1 MNIAMLA
8 SEALPLSKTGGLAD
22 VVYALSK
29 ELAKDPKNEVII
41 FTPNYRN
48 AKINAFPRLKDLGE
62 IAVDLSWRHLHAHLW
77 EAKLGRLRYI
87 LIGNSYYFDRPSLY
101 GYHDDCE
108 RFAFFGN
115 ACLAALRF
123 LKFAPDILHVHDWQV
138 GMVPCLLKEK
148 DEYKNDPLFA
158 HTKTVLTIHN
168 PAFKGFIDRYFLAD
182 FWGLPDSLYDNG
194 QVRFDNMVSTLKA
207 GIVYADKIT
216 TVSPTHRNELLSPYS
231 DQHLNGVLELRKDDF
246 QGILNGIDEEEW
258 NPAHDAYLAKTYT
271 AKTWKEGKETNQ
283 QQLLS
288 TFSLTKGKG
297 PIYAMVSR
305 LSWQK
310 GVDLLLEAAPQFVG
324 PNVEGTIL
332 ILGSGEYA
340 LERRVQALR
349 DAYPSRVGV
358 YLGYQNALSHLIY
371 AGADFFLMPSLFE
384 PCGIS
389 QMIAQRYG
397 TLPIVRYTGGLR
409 DTVEGYD
416 GDPNQYADGIGF
428 RDYDLGG
435 LTYGMSKANELYHQP
450 EEYAR
455 IVGNALRKDNSWK
468 KSAAA
473 YLRLYHEA
481 LGKEE

>member
-1 MNIAMLA
+1 MNIAMFA

-22 VVYALSK
+22 VVYSLSK
-29 ELAKDPKNEVII
+29 ELSKDKANEVVI
-41 FTPNYRN
+41 FTPYYQN
-48 AKINAFPRLKDLGE
+48 AKISAFPKMKDLGE
-62 IAVDLSWRHLHAHLW
+62 IAVDLSWRHLHAHFW
-77 EAKLGRLRYI
+77 EGRSGRLRYV
-87 LIGNSYYFDRPSLY
+87 LIENAYYFHRPALY

-115 ACLAALRF
+115 AALAALRF
-123 LKFAPDILHVHDWQV
+123 LHFSPDILHVHDWQT
-138 GMVPCLLKEK
+138 GMIPCLLKEK
-148 DEYKNDPLFA
+148 EEYRNDPLFA

-216 TVSPTHRNELLSPYS
+216 TVSPSHRNELLSPDS
-231 DQHLNGVLELRKDDF
+231 DQRLNGVLALRKDDF
-246 QGILNGIDEEEW
+246 EGILNGIDVEEW
-258 NPAHDAYLAKTYT
+258 NPSSDPFIAKTYT
-271 AKTWKEGKETNQ
+271 AKTWKEGKKANQ
-283 QQLLS
+283 KALLS
-288 TFSLTKGKG
+288 TFGLKKGKG
-297 PIYAMVSR
+297 PVFAMISR

-310 GVDLLLEAAPQFVG
+310 GVDLLLESIPPFLQT
-324 PNVEGTIL
+324 NNEGTL
-332 ILGSGEYA
+332 FILGSGEYA

-349 DAYPSRVGV
+349 DAYPERVGV
-358 YLGYQNALSHLIY
+358 YLGYQNALSHQIY

-409 DTVEGYD
+409 DTVDGYD
-416 GDPNQYADGIGF
+416 GDITKYADGIGF
-428 RDYDLGG
+428 RDYDVGG
-435 LTYGMSKANELYHQP
+435 LTYGISKANELYHKP
-450 EEYAR
+450 LEYAK

-473 YLRLYHEA
+473 YLRLYEA
-481 LGKEE
+481 AIKEE

>member
-1 MNIAMLA
+1 MNIAMFA

-22 VVYALSK
+22 VVYSLSK
-29 ELAKDPKNEVII
+29 ELSKDKANEVVI
-41 FTPNYRN
+41 FTPYYQN
-48 AKINAFPRLKDLGE
+48 AKISAFPKMKDLGE
-62 IAVDLSWRHLHAHLW
+62 IAVDFSWRHLHAHLW
-77 EAKLGRLRYI
+77 EGKSGRLRYV
-87 LIGNSYYFDRPSLY
+87 LIENAYYFHRPALY

-115 ACLAALRF
+115 AALAALRF
-123 LKFAPDILHVHDWQV
+123 LHFSPDILHVHDWQT
-138 GMVPCLLKEK
+138 GMIPCLLKEK
-148 DEYKNDPLFA
+148 EEYRNDPLFA

-216 TVSPTHRNELLSPYS
+216 TVSPTHRNELLSPDS
-231 DQHLNGVLELRKDDF
+231 DQRLNGVLALRQDDF
-246 QGILNGIDEEEW
+246 EGILNGIDVEEW
-258 NPAHDAYLAKTYT
+258 NPSSDPFIAKTYT
-271 AKTWKEGKETNQ
+271 AKTWKEGKKANQ
-283 QQLLS
+283 KALLS
-288 TFSLTKGKG
+288 TFGLKKGKG
-297 PIYAMVSR
+297 PVFAMISR

-310 GVDLLLEAAPQFVG
+310 GVDLLLESIPPFLQA
-324 PNVEGTIL
+324 NNEGTL
-332 ILGSGEYA
+332 FILGSGEYA

-349 DAYPSRVGV
+349 DAYPERVGV
-358 YLGYQNALSHLIY
+358 YLGYQNALSHQIY

-409 DTVEGYD
+409 DTVDGYD
-416 GDPNQYADGIGF
+416 GDITKYADGIGF
-428 RDYDLGG
+428 RDYDVGG
-435 LTYGMSKANELYHQP
+435 LTYGISKANELYHKP
-450 EEYAR
+450 LEYAK

-473 YLRLYHEA
+473 YLRLYEA
-481 LGKEE
+481 AIKEE

>member
-1 MNIAMLA
+1 MNIAMFA

-22 VVYALSK
+22 VVYSLSK
-29 ELAKDPKNEVII
+29 ELSKDKANEVVI
-41 FTPNYRN
+41 FTPYYQN
-48 AKINAFPRLKDLGE
+48 AKISAFPKMKDLGE

-77 EAKLGRLRYI
+77 EGRSGRLRYV
-87 LIGNSYYFDRPSLY
+87 LIENAYYFHRPALY

-115 ACLAALRF
+115 AALAALRF
-123 LKFAPDILHVHDWQV
+123 LHFSPDILHVHDWQT
-138 GMVPCLLKEK
+138 GMIPCLLKEK
-148 DEYKNDPLFA
+148 EEYRNDPLFA

-216 TVSPTHRNELLSPYS
+216 TVSPSHRNELLSQAS
-231 DQHLNGVLELRKDDF
+231 DQRLNGVLALRKDDF
-246 QGILNGIDEEEW
+246 EGILNGIDVEEW
-258 NPAHDAYLAKTYT
+258 NPSSDPFIAKTYT
-271 AKTWKEGKETNQ
+271 AKTWKEGKKANQ
-283 QQLLS
+283 KALLS
-288 TFSLTKGKG
+288 TFGLKKGKG
-297 PIYAMVSR
+297 PVFAMISR

-310 GVDLLLEAAPQFVG
+310 GVDLLLESIPPFLQA
-324 PNVEGTIL
+324 NSEGTL
-332 ILGSGEYA
+332 FILGSGEYA

-349 DAYPSRVGV
+349 DAYPERVGV
-358 YLGYQNALSHLIY
+358 YLGYQNALSHQIY

-409 DTVEGYD
+409 DTVDGYD
-416 GDPNQYADGIGF
+416 GDITKYADGIGF
-428 RDYDLGG
+428 RDYDVGG
-435 LTYGMSKANELYHQP
+435 LTYGISKANELYHKP
-450 EEYAR
+450 LEYAK

-473 YLRLYHEA
+473 YLRLYEA
-481 LGKEE
+481 AIKEE